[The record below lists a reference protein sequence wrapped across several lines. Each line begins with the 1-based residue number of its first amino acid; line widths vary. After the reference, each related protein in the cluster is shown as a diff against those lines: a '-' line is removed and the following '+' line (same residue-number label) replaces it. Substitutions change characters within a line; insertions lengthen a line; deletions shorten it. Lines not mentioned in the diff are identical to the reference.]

1 MPSNNITLL
10 QLKRSRFTAL
20 VTNMDPQYIENS
32 ERAVTGDEAIGGM
45 GGRSWGEELAYEG
58 WTDVY
63 YAINIKEVL

>member
-1 MPSNNITLL
+1 
-10 QLKRSRFTAL
+10 
-20 VTNMDPQYIENS
+20 MDPQYIENS